1 MLVSIPGNE
10 PLPAALAPEE
20 DADPAGGDLWHRA
33 KAGRCRPYF
42 AVPCDGAC
50 LPWALRVRRS
60 AFWPI
65 AWRTMACFLPPA
77 FLACVIR
84 IASRLSRFFYPC
96 RQQLQIEKIDSL
108 NGRLGHRLHVTR
120 MATEA
125 NVKNLSKDGPLRSL
139 KASEYIAARCLSR
152 K

>member
-1 MLVSIPGNE
+1 MPIQRAAIFGAVRNTGNGAFLS
-10 PLPAALAPEE
+10 PCLRMTPVCLGSWTLAT
-20 DADPAGGDLWHRA
+20 AGT
-33 KAGRCRPYF
+33 
-42 AVPCDGAC
+42 
-50 LPWALRVRRS
+50 S

-84 IASRLSRFFYPC
+84 IASRLGRFFDPC
-96 RQQLQIEKIDSL
+96 RQQLQVEKIGSL
-108 NGRLGHRLHVTR
+108 NSRLGHRLHVTR

-125 NVKNLSKDGPLRSL
+125 NVKNLGKDGPLRSL

>member
-1 MLVSIPGNE
+1 MLIQRAAIFGTVQKPGG
-10 PLPAALAPEE
+10 AALISRCLVMAPVC
-20 DADPAGGDLWHRA
+20 L
-33 KAGRCRPYF
+33 GRC
-42 AVPCDGAC
+42 VLD
-50 LPWALRVRRS
+50 VRRS

-108 NGRLGHRLHVTR
+108 NGRLGHRLHVPR

-125 NVKNLSKDGPLRSL
+125 NVKNLGKDGPLRSL

>member
-1 MLVSIPGNE
+1 MLVSMPGNE
-10 PLPAALAPEE
+10 LSPAAFGSEK
-20 DADPAGGDLWHRA
+20 DADSASGDLWHRA
-33 KAGRCRPYF
+33 KYGRARPCF

-50 LPWALRVRRS
+50 LSWALGVGRS

-84 IASRLSRFFYPC
+84 IASRLGRFFHPC

-108 NGRLGHRLHVTR
+108 NSRLGHRLHVTR

-125 NVKNLSKDGPLRSL
+125 NVKNLSKDGTLRSR